1 MAPKIEVATKQQL
14 DELAAKV
21 ATLEERDAA
30 NGIKIAELEKE
41 NKALISRIEALE
53 SNKSSNVLDFS
64 KLFERKGAKS
74 SEEIKITQGLIEL
87 NKDANKRDKNVII
100 IGLPNSNDPNPTNR
114 KKHDE
119 DVVKDLFSE
128 LSIDPNKIK
137 RVHRFKNKDEL
148 NKSKSTP
155 LLIELPDSSDKLY
168 VLKSAKQLKNSN
180 NFKRVYI
187 NPDQS
192 ESERILTKELVHKRN
207 KLNEE
212 LNAKGDLNK
221 PFRYGIRNNE
231 VIKFKAATI

>member
-1 MAPKIEVATKQQL
+1 MAPKVEMATKQQL
-14 DELAAKV
+14 DDLAAKV
-21 ATLEERDAA
+21 ELLQRSEAA
-30 NGIKIAELEKE
+30 NFRRIDELEKQ
-41 NKALISRIEALE
+41 NRVLIDKITALE
-53 SNKSSNVLDFS
+53 SNKSNKVLDFS
-64 KLFERKGAKS
+64 KLFEKGNKTVD
-74 SEEIKITQGLIEL
+74 EIKITQGLIEL

-100 IGLPNSNDPNPTNR
+100 IGIPNSNDHDPTIR
-114 KKHDE
+114 KQHDE
-119 DVVKDLFSE
+119 DIVKELFSE

-148 NKSKSTP
+148 NNSKSTP

-180 NFKRVYI
+180 NFKSFYI